1 MEISSLHLTVKLN
14 FQPKHERQ
22 NCRTMNLKVTFNLK
36 ADKFL
41 YSLHACLFI
50 QLLNLSFL
58 THEYFSFPLFYFLQ
72 MLCNKITAPKIK
84 LAAYISSSID
94 TVCDFS
100 QNGVLPPTNVS
111 TLISYPI
118 VCFFNVINLII
129 VLYLMICKYFEQ
141 CR

>member
-1 MEISSLHLTVKLN
+1 MKDKIVGLWILRSPLIWKQIIS
-14 FQPKHERQ
+14 
-22 NCRTMNLKVTFNLK
+22 
-36 ADKFL
+36 KFL

-141 CR
+141 CRWETKR